1 MTDTYT
7 SGVWVVTPKPSEEG
21 DFVVVASESVAIPP
35 DRDATW
41 DLWLEVEG
49 RQV

>member
-7 SGVWVVTPKPSEEG
+7 SGVWVVKPSEEG

-35 DRDATW
+35 DRDAS
-41 DLWLEVEG
+41 
-49 RQV
+49 